1 MHISIFLFA
10 HTRTHAYTHTRTYI
24 YIYTLHVLYIRVS
37 INFSSNKRIGSLMT
51 VFWWW
56 PMTDSGESPKYCKLL
71 VSPRSGSL
79 EPASLA
85 NSTMS
90 LEMNHPQL
98 AELFMLVNCDIIYPY
113 RWKPTLYVTIGVI
126 AAHLSQTRQEQV
138 SDWKQSPP
146 TSPGKF
152 PISIWANIFGN
163 AHVCLCMN
171 YIYIYV
177 CVWVTVGVSMFGI
190 YLNTESHHCVGQKT
204 MSFPPEATSFWR
216 LHIWTFGIP
225 KKFDGQTVTSHF
237 FHGDT

>member
-1 MHISIFLFA
+1 
-10 HTRTHAYTHTRTYI
+10 
-24 YIYTLHVLYIRVS
+24 
-37 INFSSNKRIGSLMT
+37 MT

-171 YIYIYV
+171 YIYMCV
-177 CVWVTVGVSMFGI
+177 CVGDCG
-190 YLNTESHHCVGQKT
+190 CVYVWYIFKYRKSSLCWSKNHVIPSRGNILL
-204 MSFPPEATSFWR
+204 ALAHLDLWN
-216 LHIWTFGIP
+216 P
-225 KKFDGQTVTSHF
+225 KKIWWSNGHQKRVPNNQSWFITPITRFYKPTFLWLDSFMIHL
-237 FHGDT
+237 